1 MTKFE
6 RATGLVYKQR
16 FGTIRVLSSTSPV
29 IDPVQLPSSGIPDGP
44 RKKLSNQFFFYY
56 KISCIPCICGKLMGL
71 EQLVPAF
78 IRITVSVPRTNCYIF
93 IFIILDLST
102 GSPCVHFSYTKPI

>member
-1 MTKFE
+1 MAVATSHGNLGSLQSCYLSKCSPSQKGGATIFMTKFE

-16 FGTIRVLSSTSPV
+16 FGTICVLSSTSPV

-56 KISCIPCICGKLMGL
+56 KIF
-71 EQLVPAF
+71 LVF
-78 IRITVSVPRTNCYIF
+78 LVYV
-93 IFIILDLST
+93 
-102 GSPCVHFSYTKPI
+102 GS